1 MARYAKFF
9 SVGGG
14 GGLTNFIDGVCN
26 ATQATAFIEVIGT
39 AADINFALKPK
50 GTGAII
56 AGCPDATA
64 IGGNARGQ
72 YAVDLQIIRA
82 TATQVASGDYSA
94 ILGGRN
100 NSTNNLADTFIM
112 GSSITANTACT
123 SYVNNLN
130 IFNTPTVDNSRH
142 NKMLFYVKI
151 FTIFACHPCT
161 KVLLIFTVLFQFF
174 QYFFQQFKKKFFS

>member
-56 AGCPDATA
+56 AACPDATA

-130 IFNTPTVDNSRH
+130 IFNTPTVDISVDAVLVRDPVTGLIKSRSAAS
-142 NKMLFYVKI
+142 LAQEVI
-151 FTIFACHPCT
+151 VQGSCT
-161 KVLLIFTVLFQFF
+161 SSS
-174 QYFFQQFKKKFFS
+174 Y